1 MIDRTVD
8 AAPVIACSP
17 RECVG
22 ETILVLFNAV
32 PGDSLICASRRRGAR
47 SGRPGHRTGHHSL
60 SARIPCR
67 VLCAD
72 TTSLPGGCPVEHC
85 RPRHCPPCRKRRDRR
100 QGPRS
105 SQHHRNHANKGD
117 NQQRMTKPWAGSDR
131 SDWALVFDCSTTG
144 LVASHRRRRT
154 TPVSA
159 NWSIVRT
166 GYAWANSAIA
176 PLELS
181 EFAVAAP

>member
-1 MIDRTVD
+1 
-8 AAPVIACSP
+8 
-17 RECVG
+17 
-22 ETILVLFNAV
+22 
-32 PGDSLICASRRRGAR
+32 
-47 SGRPGHRTGHHSL
+47 
-60 SARIPCR
+60 
-67 VLCAD
+67 
-72 TTSLPGGCPVEHC
+72 
-85 RPRHCPPCRKRRDRR
+85 
-100 QGPRS
+100 
-105 SQHHRNHANKGD
+105 
-117 NQQRMTKPWAGSDR
+117 MTKPWAGSDR